1 MASKIKGII
10 VEIGGDTVGLQKA
23 LKDVND
29 KAKNVSSEMRE
40 VEKALKLDP
49 TNTELLAQ
57 KQQLLSKQAEI
68 AKEKLSALK
77 EVQKQVEQQ
86 FKNGQIGEEQYRAF
100 QREVAV
106 AEGNVKKLD
115 GQLDE
120 LDKAMNTTSDSAEE
134 LSKDLDNAGKT
145 TKDLGENVEQSESKL
160 AKFGEV
166 AKKVGEFALQAFKE
180 MAGQA
185 VDFCKSAVSVGQ
197 EFDSSMSQ
205 VAATL
210 GMTTDAIKNNV
221 NGAGD
226 TFDML
231 REKAKEMGSSTNF
244 SASQAAD
251 GLNTL
256 AMSGYSAKE
265 SVEMIEDVLHL
276 SAAGSIDMANAAG
289 YISGAM
295 KGFNDQ
301 TKTSAYYADLMA
313 KGATLANTSVAQLGE
328 AMSSGAAGAAAYSQ
342 TADSMTVALLR
353 LAEQGDVGS
362 AAGTALAAAMKDLYT
377 PSDKAKKALAE
388 LGISAYDTN
397 GKARDFNTVV
407 NELNNSLSKYTEE
420 QQNAYKQSI
429 FGQQGLNAYNK
440 MVVTAID
447 KQNEWTQALANCSG
461 EAANQYATMTDNL
474 QGDIDS
480 WNSALDGF
488 KIELSDKLMPTV
500 REFVQFGTESMSSIT
515 KGFQENGFD
524 GAVDALG
531 DALNNGISMIV
542 QKIPQVLNAA
552 KTLVL
557 SLVKGIIDNLPEIVK
572 AALEVVVELAKGIV
586 DALPELLPAL
596 VECIATITDTLTSP
610 SMLSEILDTALNLLI
625 TLADGLIDAI
635 PQLVDATIQ
644 IIENLIRFLVEPQ
657 NISKL
662 VNAGIRVTMALQ
674 TGLLNALPKL
684 AEGALKLVLAIGD
697 TIVHTD
703 WLQVGKNIVDGLW
716 DGLKHSWNSLQEW
729 FNNAVNGLVDGIKG
743 WLGIHSPSKV
753 FAGIGDFM
761 ALGLGEGFTKSMTAV
776 NKDIANAIPTDFDI
790 EPTINGSAPQKAFN
804 GNTQTES
811 KIVFMMNIENFYNQN
826 KQDFDEIMEYAGNY
840 FNAQMKRREAVF

>member
-57 KQQLLSKQAEI
+57 KQQLLSKQTEI

-106 AEGNVKKLD
+106 AEGNLKNLD
-115 GQLDE
+115 SQLD
-120 LDKAMNTTSDSAEE
+120 NTS
-134 LSKDLDNAGKT
+134 KT
-145 TKDLGENVEQSESKL
+145 TKNLGESVEQSESKL
-160 AKFGEV
+160 TKFGEV
-166 AKKVGEFALQAFKE
+166 AKNVGKVAADIFVALGKAAIDAGKKIWEMSNEVAAAGDSIDKTSQKIGISAESYQEWGYVFERCGANVDNLQAGMKTLSGVITE
-180 MAGQA
+180 
-185 VDFCKSAVSVGQ
+185 
-197 EFDSSMSQ
+197 
-205 VAATL
+205 AA
-210 GMTTDAIKNNV
+210 
-221 NGAGD
+221 NG
-226 TFDML
+226 
-231 REKAKEMGSSTNF
+231 
-244 SASQAAD
+244 
-251 GLNTL
+251 
-256 AMSGYSAKE
+256 
-265 SVEMIEDVLHL
+265 
-276 SAAGSIDMANAAG
+276 
-289 YISGAM
+289 
-295 KGFNDQ
+295 
-301 TKTSAYYADLMA
+301 
-313 KGATLANTSVAQLGE
+313 
-328 AMSSGAAGAAAYSQ
+328 
-342 TADSMTVALLR
+342 
-353 LAEQGDVGS
+353 
-362 AAGTALAAAMKDLYT
+362 
-377 PSDKAKKALAE
+377 SDKAKEKLAAVG
-388 LGISAYDTN
+388 LTLDDLN
-397 GKARDFNTVV
+397 GKSQDEQLSIVIAKLQEMKSGAERTAAASGLLGKSAVDMAAVLNTSA
-407 NELNNSLSKYTEE
+407 E
-420 QQNAYKQSI
+420 
-429 FGQQGLNAYNK
+429 
-440 MVVTAID
+440 D
-447 KQNEWTQALANCSG
+447 TQALKD
-461 EAANQYATMTDNL
+461 EAHEYGMIMSNEAVAASATFE
-474 QGDIDS
+474 DS
-480 WNSALDGF
+480 LTKMNHTVTGLKNNMIGAL
-488 KIELSDKLMPTV
+488 LP
-500 REFVQFGTESMSSIT
+500 SIT
-515 KGFQENGFD
+515 LVMDAVTDLIAGKENAGQAMD
-524 GAVDALG
+524 EAMTSLG
-531 DALNNGISMIV
+531 NTLNNGLSEIV
-542 QKIPQVLNAA
+542 KKVPMFLSAA

-716 DGLKHSWNSLQEW
+716 DGLKRSWSSLQEW

-826 KQDFDEIMEYAGNY
+826 KQDLDEIMEYAGNY
-840 FNAQMKRREAVF
+840 FSAQMERRSVMF

>member
-1 MASKIKGII
+1 MGSIHGII
-10 VEIGGDTVGLQKA
+10 IKLGAEANGMQKA

-29 KAKNVSSEMRE
+29 RARKTSSELRE

-49 TNTELLAQ
+49 KNVTLLAQ
-57 KQQLLSKQAEI
+57 KHELLSKQVET
-68 AKEKLSALK
+68 AKEKLNELK
-77 EVQKQVEQQ
+77 KVQQLVEEK
-86 FKNGQIGEEQYRAF
+86 FKSGEIGEEMYRSF
-100 QREVAV
+100 QREVIF
-106 AEGNVKKLD
+106 AENNLKSLEE
-115 GQLDE
+115 QLEDTNE
-120 LDKAMNTTSDSAEE
+120 N
-134 LSKDLDNAGKT
+134 
-145 TKDLGENVEQSESKL
+145 TKDLGDSFEKSESKL

-166 AKKVGEFALQAFKE
+166 AKQVGQMALQAFKE

-500 REFVQFGTESMSSIT
+500 REFVQFGTDSLSSLTIAFIEGADDIDSSMLGMTNTLYHILSDFLGMIT
-515 KGFQENGFD
+515 NLVPKIGKIG
-524 GAVDALG
+524 L
-531 DALNNGISMIV
+531 SIV
-542 QKIPQVLNAA
+542 QALIRGIIENIPQ
-552 KTLVL
+552 
-557 SLVKGIIDNLPEIVK
+557 IVQ
-572 AALEVVVELAKGIV
+572 AALEFVVELAKGIV

-610 SMLSEILDTALNLLI
+610 DMLSEILQTALDLI
-625 TLADGLIDAI
+625 MALADGIVENIDELIQAAFQIIGNLIDFLLNPENIEKLHVCMMKLNIAMAQGIIKAI
-635 PQLVDATIQ
+635 PEVIKGIIQLVWRMSDTIQ
-644 IIENLIRFLVEPQ
+644 NGDWKNLGWNIIQGV
-657 NISKL
+657 
-662 VNAGIRVTMALQ
+662 
-674 TGLLNALPKL
+674 
-684 AEGALKLVLAIGD
+684 
-697 TIVHTD
+697 
-703 WLQVGKNIVDGLW
+703 W
-716 DGLKHSWNSLQEW
+716 DGLKKAWGDLTSW
-729 FNNAVNGLVDGIKG
+729 FNDAWNGLIDGARNI
-743 WLGIHSPSKV
+743 LGIHSPSKV

-826 KQDFDEIMEYAGNY
+826 KQDLDEIMEYAGDY
-840 FNAQMKRREAVF
+840 FSAQMERRSVMF

>member
-1 MASKIKGII
+1 MANRIKGII

-29 KAKNVSSEMRE
+29 KSKNVYSELKE

-57 KQQLLSKQAEI
+57 KQQLLSKQTEI

-77 EVQKQVEQQ
+77 EVQKQVEEQ

-106 AEGNVKKLD
+106 AEGNLKNLEE
-115 GQLDE
+115 QLGDTNENAKE
-120 LDKAMNTTSDSAEE
+120 LGDSFE
-134 LSKDLDNAGKT
+134 K
-145 TKDLGENVEQSESKL
+145 SESKL

-166 AKKVGEFALQAFKE
+166 AKQVGQMALQAFKE

-295 KGFNDQ
+295 KGFNDR

-362 AAGTALAAAMKDLYT
+362 AAGTALAAAMKNLYT

-596 VECIATITDTLTSP
+596 VECIATIADTLTSP
-610 SMLSEILDTALNLLI
+610 DMLTQLLDVALDLLI

-644 IIENLIRFLVEPQ
+644 VIENLIRFLVEPQ

-716 DGLKHSWNSLQEW
+716 DGLKRSWSSLQEW

-761 ALGLGEGFTKSMTAV
+761 ALGLGEGFTKSMSAV

-790 EPTINGSAPQKAFN
+790 EPTINGSAPQKALTDSTSSN
-804 GNTQTES
+804 NRQV
-811 KIVFMMNIENFYNQN
+811 VFMMNIENFYNQN
-826 KQDFDEIMEYAGNY
+826 KQDLDEIMEYAGNY